1 MFIDCFSIFVVNVT
15 HWLLSFVHWTVEW
28 TNIRCD
34 FMYHLLLSIQLTNK
48 LSRIQRKPWASIEL
62 SEDQGVVIKI
72 KYVWLY
78 ELTDRERENKSSKIL
93 NEYELWKIFLIIKEN
108 FFYIYGN

>member
-1 MFIDCFSIFVVNVT
+1 
-15 HWLLSFVHWTVEW
+15 
-28 TNIRCD
+28 
-34 FMYHLLLSIQLTNK
+34 MYHLLLSIQLTNK

-78 ELTDRERENKSSKIL
+78 ELTDRERER
-93 NEYELWKIFLIIKEN
+93 IKAVK
-108 FFYIYGN
+108 Y